1 MDEKDRWI
9 GLARRNPTVRDSVP
23 ERVVVPPG
31 GKRHSK
37 VSKDRHKVTHYNL
50 ISVGNTP
57 FNRIHR
63 ETVHLI

>member
-9 GLARRNPTVRDSVP
+9 RLARRNPTVRDSVP

-31 GKRHSK
+31 GKRPGE
-37 VSKDRHKVTHYNL
+37 VSKNRLGVTHYNL

-57 FNRIHR
+57 FDRIHR